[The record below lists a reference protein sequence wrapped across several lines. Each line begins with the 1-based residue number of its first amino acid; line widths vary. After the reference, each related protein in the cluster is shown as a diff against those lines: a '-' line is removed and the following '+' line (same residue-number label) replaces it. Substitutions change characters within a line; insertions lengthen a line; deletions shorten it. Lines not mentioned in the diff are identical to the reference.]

1 MKKKSGIRITLMV
14 MGLIHILAFFA
25 LPYAKLSGLMEG
37 LGGLGS
43 ALGLGDAYPGK
54 LTGMAVAKMSEIFG
68 GGPAVTFLFLV
79 PVFLGLIVLLLN
91 LLGKGRLSYGFSIA
105 LSLLTIIMYGVI
117 LASVTLFAA
126 AGYTM
131 SFGGPVLLV
140 MSIAQFVVSIIG
152 CVKNDGGKTA
162 SGGGKGGKTG
172 KNVKVGKKDGK
183 LIGVKGAY
191 MGAEIP
197 VKSGEKVVIGRDP
210 SVCSIV
216 IKDEKASRKHCEITY
231 NADNGMY
238 MVTDYSSNGTF
249 QNGGQR
255 LPERTAVPVS
265 AGSTIQIGKD
275 GEIFRLG

>member
-25 LPYAKLSGLMEG
+25 LPYAKLSGLMGG
-37 LGGLGS
+37 LGDLGS
-43 ALGLGDAYPGK
+43 ALGLGDAYPK
-54 LTGMAVAKMSEIFG
+54 NLTGLAVAKMSEIFG
-68 GGPAVTFLFLV
+68 GGPAVTFLFVV
-79 PVFLGLIVLLLN
+79 PVILGLIVLLLN
-91 LLGKGRLSYGFSIA
+91 ILGKGRLSYGFSIA

-117 LASVTLFAA
+117 LASVAMFSV

-152 CVKNDGGKTA
+152 CVKNDGGMAA
-162 SGGGKGGKTG
+162 SGGSKGDKS
-172 KNVKVGKKDGK
+172 VKAGKKDGR

-197 VKSGEKVVIGRDP
+197 IKSGEKVVIGRDP
-210 SVCSIV
+210 SVCSVV
-216 IKDEKASRKHCEITY
+216 IKGEKGSRKHCEITY

-238 MVTDYSSNGTF
+238 MVTDCSSNGTF

-255 LPERTAVPVS
+255 LPEGTAVPMS